1 MKIDQPF
8 RRVARSPT
16 FVARVGR
23 NSGLDGNQRHR
34 GPDRLATDQIR
45 PRVVDCCLAGLLASI
60 TAIAALTALAVVRSA
75 HVPGSSVLVLY
86 LPVIVSTV
94 ILCGT
99 RLAGVIAVLGAAVYD
114 YLFTP
119 PLYSFD
125 ISDPRT

>member
-1 MKIDQPF
+1 
-8 RRVARSPT
+8 
-16 FVARVGR
+16 
-23 NSGLDGNQRHR
+23 
-34 GPDRLATDQIR
+34 
-45 PRVVDCCLAGLLASI
+45 
-60 TAIAALTALAVVRSA
+60 
-75 HVPGSSVLVLY
+75 
-86 LPVIVSTV
+86 VIVSTV

>member
-23 NSGLDGNQRHR
+23 NSCLDGNKRHR
-34 GPDRLATDQIR
+34 GPDGLAKDQVR
-45 PRVVDCCLAGLLASI
+45 PRVVDRLTDTLASI

-75 HVPGSSVLVLY
+75 HVPGSSVLVHY
-86 LPVIVSTV
+86 LLVIVWTA

-99 RLAGVIAVLGAAVYD
+99 RVAGVIAVLGAAVYD
-114 YLFTP
+114 YLFAP
-119 PLYSFD
+119 PLYPSKTP
-125 ISDPRT
+125 IPGT

>member
-8 RRVARSPT
+8 LRVSRSPT
-16 FVARVGR
+16 FVARLGR
-23 NSGLDGNQRHR
+23 KRHR
-34 GPDRLATDQIR
+34 GPDGLAKDDVR
-45 PRVVDCCLAGLLASI
+45 PRVVDCLAGSLASI

-86 LPVIVSTV
+86 LLVVVSTAV
-94 ILCGT
+94 LCGS

-119 PLYSFD
+119 PLNPSTTP
-125 ISDPRT
+125 IPGT

>member
-34 GPDRLATDQIR
+34 GPDRLAKDQVR
-45 PRVVDCCLAGLLASI
+45 PRFVDCLAGLLASI

-75 HVPGSSVLVLY
+75 HVPGSSVPGLRASSPCWVRRSTTTFSL
-86 LPVIVSTV
+86 LP
-94 ILCGT
+94 
-99 RLAGVIAVLGAAVYD
+99 
-114 YLFTP
+114 FTP
-119 PLYSFD
+119 STSP
-125 ISDPRT
+125 IPRT